1 MFLIR
6 RYSELLIEHPVKT
19 KSISCG
25 IITCLGDAI
34 TQNMI
39 AKSSKNNSHHDNTT
53 QQHSLVRSLKMFA
66 YGTIVLGPILH
77 NWFRIMEHA
86 FPLQATMNAQER
98 ARTVVKRVVT
108 EAFSYSPA
116 IISTFYL
123 VNTTVDYY
131 MPDSKTPSYMDD
143 FRKNGESL
151 WQVLKF
157 KFQKDFLATYDVSLK
172 LWPFAQAI
180 NYYLIPPIYRVL
192 FVNTIA
198 LGWNAFLCKRQ
209 QQ

>member
-1 MFLIR
+1 MYLIR

-25 IITCLGDAI
+25 VITCLGDAI
-34 TQNMI
+34 TQNLI
-39 AKSSKNNSHHDNTT
+39 VHNSSSKNDAT
-53 QQHSLVRSLKMFA
+53 QHSLIRSLKMFA

-86 FPLQATMNAQER
+86 FPFQATMTAKER
-98 ARTVVKRVVT
+98 AHTVLKRVVT

-131 MPDSKTPSYMDD
+131 MPDSKTPSYFDE
-143 FRKNGESL
+143 FRKNGMSL
-151 WQVLKF
+151 WQVLTF
-157 KFQKDFLATYDVSLK
+157 KFQKDFLASYSVSLK
-172 LWPFAQAI
+172 MWPFAQAI

-192 FVNTIA
+192 FVNTVA